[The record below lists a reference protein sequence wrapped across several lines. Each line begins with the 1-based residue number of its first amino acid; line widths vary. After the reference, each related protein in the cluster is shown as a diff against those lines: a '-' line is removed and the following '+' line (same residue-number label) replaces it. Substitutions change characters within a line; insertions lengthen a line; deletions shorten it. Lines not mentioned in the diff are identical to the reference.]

1 MDISLSFIASNNNF
15 TKTKRK
21 MSPSIPLLLR
31 HALVRMQKDENG
43 YVYAAF
49 SQEELRRLL
58 HMETDTNYYRTMKKL
73 STQFAGYALRVHI
86 RQPFDVI
93 SSIPCVKQVIVNRG
107 NMTIYFYRSVY
118 TFSASI
124 REAYPDERLNR
135 LDQFQYETTS
145 RLYELLME
153 DVGEQENRQPDGSW
167 FFEYD
172 IEYFKAALGYLN
184 LNSPKVRREIRK
196 YQASNQEVFR
206 NVTIENRK
214 FDRVY
219 DLKTRVLDKCQRDI
233 EASGM
238 HYRYEIITEDRR
250 NTRNIPYQEP
260 IAIRFYVNT
269 DWDLAEEVGTE
280 EETGNNQTFDI
291 DKNTWDGFMELDSGK
306 KFLKYI
312 GKDEKE
318 LTEQYTYDELI
329 DMYLN
334 YTLKNM

>member
-1 MDISLSFIASNNNF
+1 M
-15 TKTKRK
+15 
-21 MSPSIPLLLR
+21 LLR
-31 HALVRMQKDENG
+31 HALVRMQKNENG

-49 SQEELRRLL
+49 SQEELRKFL
-58 HMETDTNYYRTMKKL
+58 HMEADTNYYRTIKKL

-86 RQPFDVI
+86 RKPFDVV
-93 SSIPCVKQVIVNRG
+93 SSIPCVKQVTVNHG

-118 TFSASI
+118 AFSASI
-124 REAYPDERLNR
+124 RKVYPDERLTR

-167 FFEYD
+167 VFEYD

-184 LNSPKVRREIRK
+184 LNNPKVRREIRQ
-196 YQASNQEVFR
+196 YQESNQEVFH
-206 NVTIENRK
+206 NVTIKNRK

-219 DLKTRVLDKCQRDI
+219 DLKTRVLDKCQKDI
-233 EASGM
+233 ETSGV

-250 NTRNIPYQEP
+250 NTRNIPYRNP
-260 IAIRFYVNT
+260 TAIRFYVDT
-269 DWDLAEEVGTE
+269 DWDKAEKVSTE
-280 EETGNNQTFDI
+280 EKVESSQTFDI
-291 DKNTWDGFMELDSGK
+291 DKETWDGFMELDSGK
-306 KFLKYI
+306 EFLKHL

-318 LTEQYTYDELI
+318 LIEQYTYDELI

-334 YTLKNM
+334 YTLKNL